1 MGKMLTAAVVLGL
14 LALSLTAPTAAP
26 VEPTTSPAVPVVD
39 GPPPGVAVDTLAAL
53 NRAADNLE
61 AVVAKLEP

>member
-26 VEPTTSPAVPVVD
+26 VEPAASPVVPAVE
-39 GPPPGVAVDTLAAL
+39 GPPPGVEVDALAAL

-61 AVVAKLEP
+61 AVAAKLEP